1 MNAADIMTTRL
12 ATAAPD
18 TALADLVRLMVDR
31 HVRAVPILQEGK
43 LVGIVTQT
51 DIICALASR
60 DGAMAAPSDRD
71 RQIREAFNAA
81 LALPPWSDAASNPT
95 CIVDAGVV
103 NLWGTIDTETDRQAL
118 LALARSL
125 PGVRTVE
132 DHMRVVSHI
141 DPFDRPNWPVPAP
154 P

>member
-18 TALADLVRLMVDR
+18 TALAELVHLMVDR
-31 HVRAVPILQEGK
+31 HVRAVPILEDGK

-51 DIICALASR
+51 DIIRALASR
-60 DGAMAAPSDRD
+60 EGAMTALTDPDRS
-71 RQIREAFNAA
+71 IREAFNAA
-81 LALPPWSDAASNPT
+81 LASPPWSDAASNPT

-103 NLWGTIDTETDRQAL
+103 NLWGIIDTETDRHAL

-125 PGVRTVE
+125 PGVRAVE
-132 DHMRVVSHI
+132 DHMRVHSTV

>member
-18 TALADLVRLMVDR
+18 TALAELVHLMVDR
-31 HVRAVPILQEGK
+31 HVRAVPILEAGK

-51 DIICALASR
+51 DIIRALASR
-60 DGAMAAPSDRD
+60 DGAMAALSDPD
-71 RQIREAFNAA
+71 RRIREAFNAA
-81 LALPPWSDAASNPT
+81 LARPPWSDAASNPT

-103 NLWGTIDTETDRQAL
+103 NLWGIIDTETDRQAL

-125 PGVRTVE
+125 PGVRAVE
-132 DHMRVVSHI
+132 DHMRVQSNI

>member
-18 TALADLVRLMVDR
+18 TALPELVHLMVDR
-31 HVRAVPILQEGK
+31 HVRAVPILEDGK

-51 DIICALASR
+51 DIIRALASR
-60 DGAMAAPSDRD
+60 DGAMGTLSDTD
-71 RQIREAFNAA
+71 RSIREAFNAA
-81 LALPPWSDAASNPT
+81 LAHPPWSDAASNPT
-95 CIVDAGVV
+95 CVVDAGMV
-103 NLWGTIDTETDRQAL
+103 NLWGIIDTETDRQAL

-125 PGVRTVE
+125 TGVRAVE
-132 DHMRVVSHI
+132 DHMRVQSHI